1 MADINKRILILA
13 LFGAIVSSY
22 LVYHHVN
29 VVGGYNLGQSLCNV
43 SSSFNCDDVAKS
55 KYSSLFGIPVASFG
69 LFYFLL
75 LAYIS
80 AKLENSRLNLIC
92 FSVLVALLPSAFLLF
107 QSIFVIKK
115 FCLFCML
122 LDLILISVLF
132 LSYKYLKLGEVFRDC
147 VSLLKPKFL
156 FFTFL
161 AGLFSFSLPSLLKSF
176 VFEAALDDS
185 EISKVYS
192 AWNSN
197 EFVDLEINCSGDA
210 SGDFC
215 KGRNDAKV
223 TIVEFSDFQCPF
235 CKLAAYKINQI
246 YNKNVE
252 LGINQVRVVFKNFP
266 LDVQCNDLFETAPHE
281 LACQAAI
288 FARCAGAQGKF
299 WEYHNS
305 LFSLDYLEWKMENI
319 LAISDQLN
327 LDTEKINKCASD
339 KNTLVQTKKDVNLG
353 NKIGI
358 TSTPTIF
365 INGKKVKLDR
375 LDQLEKLIEKIL
387 GKSFES

>member
-13 LFGAIVSSY
+13 LFGAVISVY

-55 KYSSLFGIPVASFG
+55 KYSSLFGMPVASFG

-75 LAYIS
+75 LAYVNT
-80 AKLENSRLNLIC
+80 KLENSRLNLVC
-92 FSVLVALLPSAFLLF
+92 FSVLVALVPSALLLF
-107 QSIFVIKK
+107 LSVFVIKK

-122 LDLILISVLF
+122 LDLILISLLF
-132 LSYKYLKLGEVFRDC
+132 LSYKYLKLSEVVKDALA
-147 VSLLKPKFL
+147 LLKPKFL

-161 AGLFSFSLPSLLKSF
+161 AGLFSLFLPSLLKSF

-185 EISKVYS
+185 EIRKVYS

-197 EFVDLEINCSGDA
+197 EFVDLEINCSGDV
-210 SGDFC
+210 SSDFC
-215 KGRNDAKV
+215 KGNNDAKV

-246 YNKNVE
+246 YNKNIKIGLNE
-252 LGINQVRVVFKNFP
+252 VRVVFKNFP
-266 LDVQCNDLFETAPHE
+266 LDVQCNDLFQSAPHQ

-288 FARCAGAQGKF
+288 FARCAGVQGKF
-299 WEYHNS
+299 WEYSNS
-305 LFSLDYLEWKMENI
+305 LFSLDYLDWKIENI
-319 LAISDQLN
+319 LAISDQLG
-327 LDTEKINKCASD
+327 LDTERINKCAAD
-339 KNTLVQTKKDVNLG
+339 KNTLLRTKKDVNLG

-358 TSTPTIF
+358 SSTPTIF

-375 LDQLEKLIEKIL
+375 LDQLEKLVEKIL
-387 GKSFES
+387 GQSLES